1 MITEK
6 TIQIILDALIRF
18 LKFHVLHTRNSP
30 RHITLGMVMGLF
42 IVWTASLSMSAT
54 PTPIR
59 AEYILKLEPNNEM
72 LAVLLNLSNLKVG
85 SIILQIEPAYSCGS
99 ENHYANSIQNL
110 VSRDANGTRLPLKR
124 TQSRQWKIDIGNSSY
139 VTVEYQVDLSRTV
152 TDDHYH
158 SIVAAEY
165 AYLNGNQIFVYPLQM
180 DSAHITVQIESP
192 QSWCTI
198 TGWQRQKGGYRP
210 RNFNELFNSLLA
222 FGDYRI
228 HPITV
233 DSTSTTLAT
242 RWVQD
247 DYDEK
252 MVDLI
257 RRILSAHDG
266 LFGFFPRGQLIVI
279 CNQSGTGKEQGV
291 RYAGAGIGNGVV
303 LSLKGRLPKDIPVG
317 LYHFL
322 SHELFHLW
330 ISGSAIDNSVYW
342 FSEGFT
348 DYYAWLTLRRTGLI
362 SQEQW
367 YNKLYEKWQLVCANP
382 ERQDISLHEASLSY
396 FDNRAAS
403 GLCYNKGLCL
413 AFILDMKIRN
423 CTKNERSL
431 DDVIRKI
438 SQFMTK
444 NYLRYH
450 ESDVFS
456 AIDKV
461 VGRSLID
468 FYRKYIHERD
478 ELPFQYYLQLAGLT
492 IHKYVAKTYVGYGF
506 SFGTRIDAQTP
517 IIILDVIN
525 NSPAHQAGLRVNDKL
540 VNIEG
545 EYIPNMDA
553 ANALLG
559 KNVGGYTRLR
569 SKMGERFT
577 NIAASKRKKSLTLT
591 IQHGDQLQT
600 LKLTAGDIEEVKETI
615 RELSN
620 ASEEQR
626 AILSAL
632 TSQVDEQ

>member
-1 MITEK
+1 
-6 TIQIILDALIRF
+6 
-18 LKFHVLHTRNSP
+18 
-30 RHITLGMVMGLF
+30 MV
-42 IVWTASLSMSAT
+42 
-54 PTPIR
+54 
-59 AEYILKLEPNNEM
+59 N
-72 LAVLLNLSNLKVG
+72 
-85 SIILQIEPAYSCGS
+85 
-99 ENHYANSIQNL
+99 
-110 VSRDANGTRLPLKR
+110 
-124 TQSRQWKIDIGNSSY
+124 
-139 VTVEYQVDLSRTV
+139 
-152 TDDHYH
+152 
-158 SIVAAEY
+158 
-165 AYLNGNQIFVYPLQM
+165 
-180 DSAHITVQIESP
+180 
-192 QSWCTI
+192 
-198 TGWQRQKGGYRP
+198 
-210 RNFNELFNSLLA
+210 
-222 FGDYRI
+222 
-228 HPITV
+228 
-233 DSTSTTLAT
+233 
-242 RWVQD
+242 
-247 DYDEK
+247 
-252 MVDLI
+252 LI
-257 RRILSAHDG
+257 RRVLHAHG
-266 LFGFFPRGQLIVI
+266 SLFGFFPAQELVVI
-279 CNQSGTGKEQGV
+279 CNQFGTGNEQGIG
-291 RYAGAGIGNGVV
+291 YAGAGVGGGIVLALTGSLPEDTPIG
-303 LSLKGRLPKDIPVG
+303 LHHL
-317 LYHFL
+317 L

-330 ISGSAIDNSVYW
+330 ISGSVVDDSVYW

-348 DYYAWLTLRRTGLI
+348 DYYTWLMLRRRGLI

-367 YNKLYEKWQLVCANP
+367 YNQLYEKWQLVCENP
-382 ERQDISLHEASLSY
+382 ERQDISLREASLSY
-396 FDNRAAS
+396 FDNKAAS

-413 AFILDMKIRN
+413 AFILDMKIRHY
-423 CTKNERSL
+423 TKNNRSL
-431 DDVIRKI
+431 DDVMRKI
-438 SQFMTK
+438 SHFMTK

-456 AIDKV
+456 AIDEV

-468 FYRKYIHERD
+468 FYRKYVHGRD

-506 SFGTRIDAQTP
+506 SFGTRIDAQTS

-545 EYIPNMDA
+545 ESIPNMDA